1 MSAAS
6 IKEKALFA
14 VSVAVVIA
22 VIAAGQRK
30 FGELPVIGAYLP
42 K

>member
-6 IKEKALFA
+6 IKEKAMFA

-22 VIAAGQRK
+22 VITYGQRK
-30 FGELPVIGAYLP
+30 WGEVPVIGAYLP